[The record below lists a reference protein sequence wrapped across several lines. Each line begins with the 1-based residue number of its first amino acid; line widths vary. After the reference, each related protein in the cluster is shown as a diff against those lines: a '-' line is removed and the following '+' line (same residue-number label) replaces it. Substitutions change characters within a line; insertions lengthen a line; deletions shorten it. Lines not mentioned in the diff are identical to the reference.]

1 MREELIDLK
10 LLLPVYKLYLIKSAE
25 TNIVVNMFY
34 VLSKNNK

>member
-10 LLLPVYKLYLIKSAE
+10 QLLPVYKLYLIKSTE

-34 VLSKNNK
+34 VL